1 MKRFSIL
8 GLALLLGLFVT
19 ACDDGKSSAEEAKDI
34 EVDMDN
40 LPEFKWGDGSEEAMT
55 HDFGKMKQGE
65 VVEHTY
71 TFENVGKGD
80 LKIHNVKP
88 SCGCTVPEYTEDPI
102 KPGGTGKIKIKF
114 DSDGKSGKQNKAVTV
129 LANTDPR
136 ATKLKF
142 TAEIEE

>member
-1 MKRFSIL
+1 MKRYSIL
-8 GLALLLGLFVT
+8 VLALMMGLFIA
-19 ACDDGKSSAEEAKDI
+19 ACDDGKSTAEQAKDI
-34 EVDMDN
+34 EVDMEN
-40 LPEFKWGDGSEEAMT
+40 LPEFKWGDGTEEAIM

-71 TFENVGKGD
+71 AFENVGKGD

-142 TAEIEE
+142 TAEIAE